1 MRNAGTYDRRMANTV
16 QSFSLSVRAEAQRTT
31 APDQVDVAA
40 TLSAAAGSK
49 SDAMSEVH
57 TALSA
62 MLDELTALGGE
73 VLTASSLRAPLT
85 WSTQSVQ
92 THQEHT
98 HDKTTGAHSPTGRHI
113 ASVSL
118 RLTVRD
124 FALIADATATLSR
137 RDSIEVESVIWSV
150 DDDNA
155 EWAVVRADA
164 ISAALRKG
172 RDYAHALGGTV
183 VSIDH
188 VADAGLLGGDNS
200 GGLYRRSVNFG
211 APLAAAGHIPS
222 LDPVP
227 QTVNATIEARFTATA
242 GALPEVDLQGRT
254 RRT

>member
-1 MRNAGTYDRRMANTV
+1 MSFCAGVGTYDRRMMTTTTE
-16 QSFSLSVRAEAQRTT
+16 QSFSLSVRGEAQRTT
-31 APDQVDVAA
+31 APDEAGVFA

-49 SDAMSEVH
+49 SDAMSKVH

-62 MLDELTALGGE
+62 MLVELAALGGE
-73 VLTASSLRAPLT
+73 VLAAASLRAPLT
-85 WSTQSVQ
+85 WSTQSIQ
-92 THQEHT
+92 THEEHT
-98 HDKTTGAHSPTGRHI
+98 HDKATGAHGPSGRHI

-124 FALIADATATLSR
+124 LALIGDATATLSR
-137 RDSIEVESVIWSV
+137 QDSVEVESVIWSV

-172 RDYAHALGGTV
+172 RDYAQALGGTV

-200 GGLYRRSVNFG
+200 GGRMRLQNLG
-211 APLAAAGHIPS
+211 APLSAAGGGPS

-227 QTVNATIEARFTATA
+227 QMVNATIEARFTATA
-242 GALPEVDLQGRT
+242 GALPES
-254 RRT
+254 